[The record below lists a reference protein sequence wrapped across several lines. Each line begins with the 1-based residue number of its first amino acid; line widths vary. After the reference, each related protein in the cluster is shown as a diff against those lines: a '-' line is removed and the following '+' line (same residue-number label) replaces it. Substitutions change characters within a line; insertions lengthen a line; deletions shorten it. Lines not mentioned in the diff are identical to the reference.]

1 MIKRKFYKILIFFF
15 IIATLFFI
23 FSNKNSL
30 SNASA
35 ETITRETS
43 EIVMEVNSKR
53 VLHEKNCHDKKYM
66 ASTTKILTAICAI
79 ENIDINMQI
88 KIPAEAVGIEGSSIY
103 LKENETL
110 TIKELLYGLMLRS
123 GNDCA
128 TALAIAVSGSID
140 DFAIL
145 MNKKAGEIGAKN
157 SSFTNPHGLH
167 DDNHYTTAYDLG
179 LISCYAMQNE
189 TFREIVG
196 TKKISISN
204 EFYDYDRILI
214 NKNKMLFRNDNSTGI
229 KTGYTKKA
237 GRCLVSSRIKD
248 GMEVV
253 CVVLSCPDMWEKS
266 NTLLDSALGNYRMIK
281 VLESDNILDFNDNPP
296 TKTIAHAKND
306 VYLPLLKD
314 EYNKVKYEIIY
325 LDNIQNAINKDTPIG
340 KINFYIENNLIFEEK
355 IYTII

>member
-1 MIKRKFYKILIFFF
+1 MIKHKFYKVLIFFF
-15 IIATLFFI
+15 IIATLFLFT
-23 FSNKNSL
+23 NKNALGS
-30 SNASA
+30 ASA
-35 ETITRETS
+35 ERITGETS
-43 EIVMEVNSKR
+43 EIVMEMNSKR
-53 VLHEKNCHDKKYM
+53 ILHEKNCHDKKYM
-66 ASTTKILTAICAI
+66 ASTTKILTAICVI
-79 ENIDINMQI
+79 ENIDINKSI
-88 KIPAEAVGIEGSSIY
+88 KIPREAVGVEGSSIY

-123 GNDCA
+123 GNDSA
-128 TALAIAVSGSID
+128 TALALAVSGNID

-145 MNKKAGEIGAKN
+145 MNKKAEEIGAKN
-157 SSFTNPHGLH
+157 SNFVNPHGLH

-179 LISCYAMQNE
+179 LISCYAMKND

-196 TKKISISN
+196 TKKITISN
-204 EFYDYDRILI
+204 EFYNYDRVLI

-266 NTLLDSALGNYRMIK
+266 NKLLDCALGNYKMTK

-296 TKTIAHAKND
+296 TKTIAHVKND
-306 VYLPLLKD
+306 VYLPLSDNEIK
-314 EYNKVKYEIIY
+314 KVKYEIIY
-325 LDNIQNAINKDTPIG
+325 FDNMQNAINKDTPIG